1 MKRHLILSLSLFVAA
16 GFFLLT
22 QSCSKLTT
30 LNLSKTYSDIE
41 FTITAP
47 QAAGLVEFEKE
58 IEADLQGL
66 ASSSGFDINKIESA
80 TLKSI
85 TFTIHDTNAVPY
97 TFDIVDNASCSF
109 EADGIA
115 VAEVGSDDGVQTS
128 PTQMDFDLNGTDV
141 APYLKSS
148 KFKVKMKMTT
158 NAPITHNVPMKASIQ
173 CSIKVKPLK

>member
-1 MKRHLILSLSLFVAA
+1 
-16 GFFLLT
+16 
-22 QSCSKLTT
+22 
-30 LNLSKTYSDIE
+30 
-41 FTITAP
+41 
-47 QAAGLVEFEKE
+47 
-58 IEADLQGL
+58 L

-109 EADGIA
+109 EADGVA

-158 NAPITHNVPMKASIQ
+158 NAPIAHNVPMKASIQ